1 MVPRGLEPRTL
12 RLLAVRSNQ
21 LSYETRCMLPKVKQ
35 QVLQWPNLQLYRQA
49 TEKGKGYMHTHTDTH
64 TQTHLH
70 VHKQQEQRWQRR
82 SGSGSRRSSHTPH
95 TYTCTAMRTA
105 SVHRHTHHCG
115 HMQEQASTKPQG
127 QRCPLITSRTYET
140 TKHTGRMTTSLRGT
154 RKTGEKGY
162 KRCDT
167 LSKHHQHSTTKTDV
181 EPAEA
186 AARQWPTFPSNMCI
200 IGRYAHGHI
209 SAHLQ

>member
-1 MVPRGLEPRTL
+1 MRICPQFMGPFIAATTL
-12 RLLAVRSNQ
+12 ALAAVVAVGGAAILL
-21 LSYETRCMLPKVKQ
+21 T
-35 QVLQWPNLQLYRQA
+35 
-49 TEKGKGYMHTHTDTH
+49 HTHAQRCEQQAYTATH
-64 TQTHLH
+64 ITVVTC
-70 VHKQQEQRWQRR
+70 R
-82 SGSGSRRSSHTPH
+82 S
-95 TYTCTAMRTA
+95 
-105 SVHRHTHHCG
+105 
-115 HMQEQASTKPQG
+115 KPAQNQG